1 MMKIIRQFLVESR
14 DIRFEGNGYSEEWH
28 REASRRGLKAINSV
42 PDAYKEL
49 ISPES
54 VKMFEEQG
62 ILSEREAHARYEVLN
77 ETYIKKLQ
85 IEARVMGD
93 LTTNHVIPTAIS
105 FQNSLVENVK
115 GIKELFPDDY
125 AELCKTQL
133 NMIRKISGYVNQL
146 HLYVHDLV
154 EARKVANVIEDIP
167 RKSEAYYS
175 TVFPYMDK
183 IRTVVDKLEMVIDD
197 ELWPLPKY
205 REMLFFR

>member
-1 MMKIIRQFLVESR
+1 
-14 DIRFEGNGYSEEWH
+14 
-28 REASRRGLKAINSV
+28 
-42 PDAYKEL
+42 
-49 ISPES
+49 
-54 VKMFEEQG
+54 
-62 ILSEREAHARYEVLN
+62 
-77 ETYIKKLQ
+77 
-85 IEARVMGD
+85 MGD

-115 GIKELFPDDY
+115 GIKDLFPNDY
-125 AELCKTQL
+125 EELCKTQL
-133 NMIRKISGYVNQL
+133 NMIKKISGYVNKL

-167 RKSEAYYS
+167 QKSEAYYS